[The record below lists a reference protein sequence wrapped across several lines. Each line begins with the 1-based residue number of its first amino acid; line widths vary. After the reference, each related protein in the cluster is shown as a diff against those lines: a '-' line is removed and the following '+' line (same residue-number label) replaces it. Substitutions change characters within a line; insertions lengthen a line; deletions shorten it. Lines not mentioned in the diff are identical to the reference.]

1 LLNTHQRRNKMIR
14 SCETC
19 EFWIAR
25 QNCHLNPP
33 DRAEGKL
40 DSKYPITQARDWCG
54 GWVPAPKPKKED
66 Q

>member
-1 LLNTHQRRNKMIR
+1 MIR